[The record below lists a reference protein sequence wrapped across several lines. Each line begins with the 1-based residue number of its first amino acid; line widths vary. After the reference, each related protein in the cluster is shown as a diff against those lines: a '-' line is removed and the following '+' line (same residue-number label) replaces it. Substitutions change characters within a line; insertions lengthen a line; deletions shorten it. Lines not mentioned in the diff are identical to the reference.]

1 LRPPPTR
8 SANLTL
14 FSPYLRA
21 GYIQHY
27 SLTLQREL
35 FRNTVIEVGY
45 VGTHGVKMFMD
56 LNLNQPR
63 IYEDFL
69 GAFLELQDFCIY
81 ERPVPDSNT
90 LVRIF
95 GSASDAV
102 NALGATTI
110 RLGEVGKAANSL
122 DRTYYGKYAQ
132 AGVSDFYLRN
142 YPQFDQA
149 IVGTNDGRSYYS
161 SIQLSLR
168 RQSGALKFVANYTY
182 SKTMDNI
189 SSEGLGFVS
198 PVDNFNVRLNLA
210 RSDYDVPHAFNSSVV
225 YILPLGRGRI
235 FASDAPRWL
244 DAFIGG
250 WDVGVLTL
258 WQSGRVL
265 SYFSGRS
272 TGPTSASSFADY
284 SGDRDIGRVMREG
297 DGVFWLTPEEI
308 SRFKVPLAGEIG
320 TSGRNAFRGPRF
332 FNVDM
337 SLAKQFRINEQ
348 HAVSFRAE
356 AYNLFNNVNF
366 GLPNS
371 DLSVPETFGRISSTI
386 GSSRILQMALRYDF

>member
-1 LRPPPTR
+1 
-8 SANLTL
+8 
-14 FSPYLRA
+14 
-21 GYIQHY
+21 
-27 SLTLQREL
+27 
-35 FRNTVIEVGY
+35 
-45 VGTHGVKMFMD
+45 
-56 LNLNQPR
+56 
-63 IYEDFL
+63 
-69 GAFLELQDFCIY
+69 
-81 ERPVPDSNT
+81 
-90 LVRIF
+90 
-95 GSASDAV
+95 
-102 NALGATTI
+102 
-110 RLGEVGKAANSL
+110 
-122 DRTYYGKYAQ
+122 
-132 AGVSDFYLRN
+132 
-142 YPQFDQA
+142 
-149 IVGTNDGRSYYS
+149 
-161 SIQLSLR
+161 
-168 RQSGALKFVANYTY
+168 
-182 SKTMDNI
+182 
-189 SSEGLGFVS
+189 
-198 PVDNFNVRLNLA
+198 VDNFNVRLNLA